1 MNKENSNTTKLDP
14 GQKVNKVSKDKIGT
28 PKDTWNNI
36 TTSENESRF
45 IDLINEI
52 NDNVNNIY
60 RCGGELAIEKQ
71 HSKGK
76 MTARERVKYLIDK
89 GSFFNE
95 IGRFA
100 AYEMYEEYGNISAA
114 GVIVGIGDINS
125 KKCVIVAN
133 DATVKAG
140 AYFEVTLKKTLR
152 AQQIAIENNLPIVYL
167 VDSAGVFL
175 PLQDQVFPDEGHF
188 GKIFYN
194 NARMSAK
201 GITQIACV
209 MGPCVAGGAY
219 LPVMCDKYIIVKGGN
234 MFLAGPAL
242 VKAAIG
248 QNIDAE
254 TLGGAVTHSSIS
266 GTADYNEDDDI
277 SGLDRIKSILAH
289 INFENNYVIEKNE
302 SHEPDYEINDIISLF
317 SPDSPSSY
325 NMIELISRIVDKS
338 EFVEYK
344 KDYGKTLICGTAKI
358 GGYNI
363 GIVANQKNNVKT
375 KLNEI
380 QMGGVIYSDS
390 ADKAARFIMNCN
402 QDKVPLL
409 FLHDVNGF
417 MVGKDAEWGGIA
429 KDGAKLVNV
438 ISNSTVPKI
447 SIILGGSYGAGNY
460 AMSGRAYRPR
470 FLYAWPS
477 AKIAVMGGDS
487 AAKTLSA
494 IKLSKMNNATEE
506 DKEKI
511 YNQIKNKYTKQS
523 DPRYAAARLWIDEII
538 NPLDTR
544 KIIIESLDIVK
555 NEGEIKKA
563 TYGAIQV

>member
-1 MNKENSNTTKLDP
+1 MEHGQQVDNIDRDTIGSPKESWTNIDTSSN
-14 GQKVNKVSKDKIGT
+14 QSKFVDII
-28 PKDTWNNI
+28 NNI
-36 TTSENESRF
+36 N
-45 IDLINEI
+45 DEI
-52 NDNVNNIY
+52 NDIY
-60 RCGGELAIEKQ
+60 KCGGDIAVDKQ
-71 HSKGK
+71 HAKGK
-76 MTARERVKYLIDK
+76 MTARERIKYLVDK
-89 GSFFNE
+89 DSFFNE
-95 IGRFA
+95 IGKFA
-100 AYEMYEEYGNISAA
+100 AHEMYDEYGKINAA
-114 GVIVGIGDINS
+114 GVIVGTGDVNG
-125 KKCVIVAN
+125 KKCMIVAN

-152 AQQIAIENNLPIVYL
+152 AQQIAIENKLPIIYL

-194 NARMSAK
+194 NARMSAM

-248 QNIDAE
+248 QNIDSE
-254 TLGGAVTHSSIS
+254 TLGGAETHSSIS
-266 GTADYNEDDDI
+266 GTADYHEDDDI
-277 SGLDRIKSILAH
+277 SGLDRIKSIISH
-289 INFENNYVIEKNE
+289 INFETGSTMNQSEAIDPNF
-302 SHEPDYEINDIISLF
+302 EINDVISLF
-317 SPDSPSSY
+317 NPDRPSSY
-325 NMIELISRIVDKS
+325 NTLELIARLVDESK
-338 EFVEYK
+338 FLEYK
-344 KDYGKTLICGTAKI
+344 KDYGKTIICGTAKI

-363 GIVANQKNNVKT
+363 GIIANQKSNVKT

-402 QDKVPLL
+402 QDKIPLL

-447 SIILGGSYGAGNY
+447 SIVLGGSYGAGNY
-460 AMSGRAYRPR
+460 AMSGRAYNPR

-477 AKIAVMGGDS
+477 AKIAVMGGDA
-487 AAKTLSA
+487 AAKTLST
-494 IKLSKMNNATEE
+494 IKISKMNNVTEE
-506 DKEKI
+506 VKTKIFNEIKDK
-511 YNQIKNKYTKQS
+511 YAKQS

-544 KIIIESLDIVK
+544 KVIIESLDVVK
-555 NEGEIKKA
+555 NEGKIEKA
-563 TYGAIQV
+563 SYGALQV